1 MTDRIRK
8 APEIGSRLQAL
19 RKQQGL
25 SLDDLAAT
33 SKVSRSMLSQV
44 ERGLAN
50 PTFATLWA
58 LTQALGI
65 DISQLIGDAA
75 DERDQQIEVIEA
87 HNVPRIQSADGHC
100 TLRIL
105 SPPETTGEAEWYWL
119 EIEPGASLTSQPHT
133 AGCREHLSIIDGE
146 AMVISAEVQQKAGA
160 GATLRYRADVPH
172 SISNAGPGRL
182 QALLVV
188 MTGS

>member
-19 RKQQGL
+19 RKSQGL

-105 SPPETTGEAEWYWL
+105 SPPETTGKAEWYWL
-119 EIEPGASLTSQPHT
+119 EIEPGASMTSQPHT

-172 SISNAGPGRL
+172 SISNAGAGRL